1 MLKTTRYDLRL
12 KFVQISIAMNSFC
25 QMPKVLQRSV
35 MLNAAFIIL
44 AIAVLLGIGLALAHM
59 RAGPAMPPWPI
70 GVLHGLLALAGVG
83 CLAFALNGPPRGLD
97 QGTASFGTISAA
109 LFVLAGLF
117 GGGLLSARR
126 RGQRLGTTLI
136 GLHAMLAISGFVIF
150 ATYVLAG

>member
-1 MLKTTRYDLRL
+1 
-12 KFVQISIAMNSFC
+12 
-25 QMPKVLQRSV
+25 

-44 AIAVLLGIGLALAHM
+44 AITVLLGIGLALGHM
-59 RAGPAMPPWPI
+59 GAGTPPPKLI
-70 GVLHGLLALAGVG
+70 GAVHGLLALAGVV
-83 CLAFALNGPPRGLD
+83 CLAFALRGPPRGLD
-97 QGTASFGTISAA
+97 QGTASFGMISAA
-109 LFVLAGLF
+109 FFVLAALF